1 MNWPTDP
8 HGIIYRSSDFVN
20 DYRYSGPAA
29 RYEGL
34 SDMTPRNAHLCLWL
48 LLAGLAASALFAQN
62 KAAAPAETT
71 IQIDAS
77 KIYSYKIPRSIF
89 GSFLEPIGNSTYN
102 GLWAEIL
109 QNPSFEDGLWDAKK
123 VAAMLSEEPS
133 LARSSELSL
142 PLPWEPLDYA
152 QGARYGPQWGD
163 AANSY
168 RSLLLMGLPGKQVG
182 VRQRVYLPVHRT
194 LHYTGSVYLKH
205 ISGPEEVE
213 VSLRERNRADQVI
226 AAQKISLQGS
236 SWRKYE
242 FTFDLAPHRLHPL
255 QAADFVIAAS
265 NETRVLVDLASLV
278 PGDAIDGMDPDMI
291 AMARAL
297 RSPIVR
303 FGGNFTSAYHWR
315 DGIGP
320 RDQRISMLNIAWGIP
335 EYNQFGTDEF
345 LRFCELIGAEPQ
357 IALNLGTGTPAEAA
371 DWVQYVDEH
380 WANKS
385 GGLLWELGNELWGDF
400 QVGYPTLQRVADRTK
415 TFSEAVRK
423 IDPNARLIATG
434 ADPDHFAEWN
444 AAQLT
449 NAPQAF
455 NYLSTHF
462 VVTTHS
468 VATPNASPDF
478 IAQSTFALPVALEGR
493 LRDIHKQFQDSPGG
507 RQILTAF
514 TEWLFWAEYDTFP
527 RYDNMAG
534 AIGTAGFLNMLL
546 RNADI
551 VPIADMTGII
561 EFGGIWKKRGRVYG
575 VPAYWAFRTYSN
587 ADATRPVQIVSNGET
602 YNVENGS
609 TRLPNIK
616 DIPYLDVVAA
626 LNDAGDKLTLFCV
639 NRDLTRDISTRIS
652 IHGFRP
658 KAAIAHSLYAG
669 SIYEMN
675 DEMEPEHIHPQDS
688 TLDVRLPEFTHTFRH
703 ESVTVIELS
712 RE

>member
-1 MNWPTDP
+1 MRITDS
-8 HGIIYRSSDFVN
+8 HGIIYGRGDFVN
-20 DYRYSGPAA
+20 DYSYSVTAT
-29 RYEGL
+29 RYEGQPN
-34 SDMTPRNAHLCLWL
+34 MAPREVPLYRCLL
-48 LLAGLAASALFAQN
+48 FAGLAACPLFAQN
-62 KAAAPAETT
+62 AAATPAETT
-71 IQIDAS
+71 IQVDAS
-77 KIYSYKIPRSIF
+77 KTASYKIPRSIF

-123 VAAMLSEEPS
+123 VAAMLAEEPS
-133 LARSSELSL
+133 LARASELSL
-142 PLPWEPLDYA
+142 PLPWEPLDYD
-152 QGARYGPQWGD
+152 QGARYAPQWGD

-168 RSLLLMGLPGKQVG
+168 RSLLLMSLPGKQAG
-182 VRQRVYLPVHRT
+182 VRQKVYLPVHRT
-194 LHYTGSVYLKH
+194 LHYVGSVYLKQ

-226 AAQKISLQGS
+226 AAQKLSLQGS
-236 SWRKYE
+236 GWRKYD
-242 FTFDLAPHRLHPL
+242 FTFDLEPHRLHPL

-265 NETRVLVDLASLV
+265 NETRVLVDQASLL
-278 PGDAIDGMDPDMI
+278 PGDAIDGMDPDMV

-297 RSPIVR
+297 KSPIVR

-320 RDQRISMLNIAWGIP
+320 RDQRISMLNVAWGIP

-357 IALNLGTGTPAEAA
+357 VALNLGTGTPAEAA
-371 DWVQYVDEH
+371 EWVRYVNEH
-380 WANKS
+380 WANKT

-415 TFSEAVRK
+415 SFSDAVRK
-423 IDPNARLIATG
+423 VDPNARLIATG

-449 NAPQAF
+449 KAPQAF

-462 VVTTHS
+462 VVTTNS
-468 VATPNASPDF
+468 VTTRNLSPDF
-478 IAQSTFALPVALEGR
+478 IAKATFALPVELERR
-493 LRDIHKQFQDSPGG
+493 LRDMHQQFQDSPGG
-507 RQILTAF
+507 HQILTAF
-514 TEWLFWAEYDTFP
+514 TEWLFWAESDTFP

-551 VPIADMTGII
+551 VPIADMTGMV

-587 ADATRPVQIVSNGET
+587 ADATRPVQIVTSGET
-602 YNVENGS
+602 YSVENGS

-616 DIPYLDVVAA
+616 DVPYLDVVAA
-626 LNDAGDKLTLFCV
+626 LNDVGSKLTLFCV

-652 IHGFRP
+652 IHGFLP
-658 KAAIAHSLYAG
+658 KAAVAHSLYAG
-669 SIYEMN
+669 SLYEKN
-675 DEMEPEHIHPQDS
+675 DETEPEHIHPQDS
-688 TLDVRLPEFTHTFRH
+688 TLDVRLREFTHTFRH

-712 RE
+712 GK